1 MVIVTSHR
9 HPRILATMKPVFL
22 IGIALSGCGSS
33 SSTNTIDATST
44 DGTSAGS
51 FILTSSAFAEGATI
65 PAANTCSG
73 ANASPP
79 LAWTG
84 APSDTNSYAVV
95 LTDLSINLTHWVIYD
110 IPTSA
115 TGLPASVD
123 NVYAP
128 AALVGAHQTVSG
140 TGSTIGYVGPC
151 PRLAPPVHM
160 YQFAVYAL
168 DVAPLPGASAQTT
181 ASQGV
186 TAIQAHQR
194 GKATLTGS
202 YTLP

>member
-1 MVIVTSHR
+1 
-9 HPRILATMKPVFL
+9 MKYL
-22 IGIALSGCGSS
+22 LLGLALSGCGHNDTKTVDAPGPDGTPSS
-33 SSTNTIDATST
+33 SFS
-44 DGTSAGS
+44 
-51 FILTSSAFAEGATI
+51 LTSSAFAEGATI
-65 PAANTCSG
+65 PGANTCSG
-73 ANASPP
+73 ANTSPP

-84 APSDTNSYAVV
+84 VPSDANSYAVV

-110 IPTSA
+110 IPASA
-115 TGLPASVD
+115 TGLLASVD

-128 AALVGAHQTVSG
+128 AGLVRAHQTVSG

-194 GKATLTGS
+194 GKATLTGT
-202 YTLP
+202 YALP